1 MAFCHVFDWF
11 EGEVKRD
18 GTLVLRG
25 QVVSPA
31 LKSDAEKIVSVVA
44 GIKRVVNE
52 IEVLAPSPNDEQL
65 RLAVYGAVYK
75 LDSPLFRYATRAVPP
90 IHIIVRNG
98 GATRL
103 PSSSCRTASD
113 GERSYS
119 PPQMRRAPPS
129 GEASA
134 RYSGGAPSSPR

>member
-98 GATRL
+98 GATL
-103 PSSSCRTASD
+103 KVVVASKAD
-113 GERSYS
+113 TDLAFLAARGVPGLFDVTNELKAED
-119 PPQMRRAPPS
+119 QM
-129 GEASA
+129 A
-134 RYSGGAPSSPR
+134 R